1 MQNELDA
8 LFPKTVNTQLGAGLS
23 KCDAANA
30 RMFEYELFTPNEQRL
45 RGCLRALDKKDARR
59 ILLNRHPDATQIV
72 IGKGRRTFVLPKK
85 D

>member
-8 LFPKTVNTQLGAGLS
+8 LFPQTIKAQLGAGLS

-30 RMFEYELFTPNEQRL
+30 RMFDYELVMPNERRL
-45 RGCLRALDKKDARR
+45 RGCLRALNKKDARR
-59 ILLNRHPDATQIV
+59 MLLNRHPDATEIV

-85 D
+85 A